1 MSKLKSAVLYEYLT
15 KVKAIGIFY
24 LIQYLIVALIF
35 TIVAI
40 CTKGNETGSNTLE
53 FSSVVFVSVIGV
65 LGYKEDFKALL
76 QNGYTRKYIFGAT
89 VCMFTLLAGTMALI
103 DTIIGNSLHFFNSN
117 YFTLYSSLYGFGNI
131 FINWLWLT
139 ALYLMFCSLFY
150 LAILVINRV
159 GKTISLLIGVGISG
173 IILLVMA
180 LFQFV
185 FSDEIVSKAME
196 FDDESSRIYERWYN
210 KSVFPN
216 SIISH
221 NRSSF
226 WNWLI
231 CCNPPYRIKIKLYPK

>member
-1 MSKLKSAVLYEYLT
+1 MDSE
-15 KVKAIGIFY
+15 IF
-24 LIQYLIVALIF
+24 F
-35 TIVAI
+35 
-40 CTKGNETGSNTLE
+40 
-53 FSSVVFVSVIGV
+53 
-65 LGYKEDFKALL
+65 
-76 QNGYTRKYIFGAT
+76 
-89 VCMFTLLAGTMALI
+89 
-103 DTIIGNSLHFFNSN
+103 
-117 YFTLYSSLYGFGNI
+117 

-173 IILLVMA
+173 IILLKVMA

-196 FDDESSRIYERWYN
+196 LTMRAVGFMSDGTIN
-210 KSVFPN
+210 QFFPN

-231 CCNPPYRIKIKLYPK
+231 CCNPPYRIKIKLYPKIIRCYPLG

>member
-117 YFTLYSSLYGFGNI
+117 YFTLYSSLYWI
-131 FINWLWLT
+131 RK
-139 ALYLMFCSLFY
+139 YFY
-150 LAILVINRV
+150 
-159 GKTISLLIGVGISG
+159 K
-173 IILLVMA
+173 LVMA
-180 LFQFV
+180 YCFIFDVLQSFL
-185 FSDEIVSKAME
+185 FSDFSHQQSWKNNFS
-196 FDDESSRIYERWYN
+196 FDRSWNIWNHSSCYGVVPVCILR
-210 KSVFPN
+210 
-216 SIISH
+216 
-221 NRSSF
+221 
-226 WNWLI
+226 
-231 CCNPPYRIKIKLYPK
+231 